1 MRTYNDPLS
10 FDTLAK
16 GAIGFEPLFK
26 RLQEMSEHLPKV
38 PNYPPCNIKKIDD
51 EHFVIEMAVAGFGK
65 SNLDIELKE
74 GVLTISGKVE
84 NDDSIYIYK
93 GIADRAFQRQFTIAD
108 HVEVKNAELVNGMLK
123 IFLER
128 LIPEEEK
135 PKKIDILDPFG
146 VGETTKKLLN
156 ESVKAQQK
164 FYDSLAM

>member
-1 MRTYNDPLS
+1 
-10 FDTLAK
+10 
-16 GAIGFEPLFK
+16 
-26 RLQEMSEHLPKV
+26 
-38 PNYPPCNIKKIDD
+38 
-51 EHFVIEMAVAGFGK
+51 
-65 SNLDIELKE
+65 
-74 GVLTISGKVE
+74 
-84 NDDSIYIYK
+84 
-93 GIADRAFQRQFTIAD
+93 
-108 HVEVKNAELVNGMLK
+108 MLK